1 MTKSR
6 PVSDEVVLHELMPLV
21 EKSLDRHVGAANEW
35 FPHDYVPYEEGRNF
49 VKEPWRPEDSRLPDI
64 AQTAL
69 EINLLTEDNLPYYHL
84 ALWRTFG
91 EEEAW
96 GEWVRRWTAEEGRHA
111 IVIRDYLTVTRGC
124 DPKALEQGRMDQ
136 ALRGWYPEF
145 AEQGPLDGVV
155 FTTLQE
161 LATRI
166 SHRNT
171 GAITDDET
179 AEKLC
184 SRVATDENLHYVF
197 YRDMA
202 VQAIQ
207 MNPSAMVEAMHRQ
220 ITNFAMPGAGIPGFR
235 EKAKAMARPASTTC
249 ASTSTRCCD
258 RCWTTTGGSPT
269 SKGSATRRSRSA
281 RTSTR
286 TSSGWIASPP
296 GSANRSGPSAATCP
310 TIPSDRPEPSGS
322 PQLVSM
328 S

>member
-179 AEKLC
+179 AEKPC

-235 EKAKAMARPASTTC
+235 EKAKAMAQAGIYNLRIHLDQVLRPVLDNHWRLADIEGLSDEAKQKREDIYTHLE
-249 ASTSTRCCD
+249 RLD
-258 RCWTTTGGSPT
+258 RV
-269 SKGSATRRSRSA
+269 AA
-281 RTSTR
+281 RL
-286 TSSGWIASPP
+286 GEPL
-296 GSANRSGPSAATCP
+296 GPVRGDL
-310 TIPSDRPEPSGS
+310 SDDPLG
-322 PQLVSM
+322 QA
-328 S
+328 

>member
-235 EKAKAMARPASTTC
+235 EKAKAMAQAGIYNLRIHLDQVLRPVLDNHWRLADIEGLSDEAKQKREDIYTHLE
-249 ASTSTRCCD
+249 RLD
-258 RCWTTTGGSPT
+258 RV
-269 SKGSATRRSRSA
+269 AA
-281 RTSTR
+281 RL
-286 TSSGWIASPP
+286 GEPL
-296 GSANRSGPSAATCP
+296 GPVRGDLSNDPLGQA
-310 TIPSDRPEPSGS
+310 
-322 PQLVSM
+322 
-328 S
+328 

>member
-6 PVSDEVVLHELMPLV
+6 PASDEVVLHELMPLV

-91 EEEAW
+91 QEEAW

-235 EKAKAMARPASTTC
+235 EKAKAMASAGIYNLRIHLDQVLRPVLDNHWRLADIDGLSDEAKQKREDIYTHLE
-249 ASTSTRCCD
+249 RLD
-258 RCWTTTGGSPT
+258 RVAVRLGEPL
-269 SKGSATRRSRSA
+269 
-281 RTSTR
+281 
-286 TSSGWIASPP
+286 
-296 GSANRSGPSAATCP
+296 GPVRGDLSNDPLGQA
-310 TIPSDRPEPSGS
+310 
-322 PQLVSM
+322 
-328 S
+328 

>member
-202 VQAIQ
+202 VQSIQ

-235 EKAKAMARPASTTC
+235 EKAKAMAQAGIYNLRIHLDQVLRPVLDNHWRLADIEGLSDEAKQKREDIYTHLE
-249 ASTSTRCCD
+249 RLD
-258 RCWTTTGGSPT
+258 RV
-269 SKGSATRRSRSA
+269 AA
-281 RTSTR
+281 RL
-286 TSSGWIASPP
+286 GEPL
-296 GSANRSGPSAATCP
+296 GPVRGDLSNDPLGQA
-310 TIPSDRPEPSGS
+310 
-322 PQLVSM
+322 
-328 S
+328 

>member
-1 MTKSR
+1 MTRSR

-91 EEEAW
+91 QEEAW

-235 EKAKAMARPASTTC
+235 EKAKAMASAGIYNLRIHLDQVLRPVLDNHWRLADIDGLSDEAKQKREDIYTHLE
-249 ASTSTRCCD
+249 RLD
-258 RCWTTTGGSPT
+258 RV
-269 SKGSATRRSRSA
+269 AA
-281 RTSTR
+281 RL
-286 TSSGWIASPP
+286 GEPL
-296 GSANRSGPSAATCP
+296 GPVRGDLSNDPLGQA
-310 TIPSDRPEPSGS
+310 
-322 PQLVSM
+322 
-328 S
+328 

>member
-6 PVSDEVVLHELMPLV
+6 PVADEVVLHELMPLV

-91 EEEAW
+91 EEDAW

-111 IVIRDYLTVTRGC
+111 IAIRDYLTVTRGC
-124 DPKALEQGRMDQ
+124 DPTALERGRMDQ

-202 VQAIQ
+202 VQAIE

-235 EKAKAMARPASTTC
+235 EKAKAMAQAGIYNLRIHLDQVLRPVLDNHWRLADIQGLSDE
-249 ASTSTRCCD
+249 AKAKREDIYAHLERLD
-258 RCWTTTGGSPT
+258 RV
-269 SKGSATRRSRSA
+269 AA
-281 RTSTR
+281 RL
-286 TSSGWIASPP
+286 GEPL
-296 GSANRSGPSAATCP
+296 GPVRGDLSNDPLGQA
-310 TIPSDRPEPSGS
+310 
-322 PQLVSM
+322 
-328 S
+328 

>member
-235 EKAKAMARPASTTC
+235 EKAKAMASAGIYNLRIHLDQVLRPVLDNHWRLADIEGLSDEAKQKREDIYTHLE
-249 ASTSTRCCD
+249 RLD
-258 RCWTTTGGSPT
+258 RVAGRLGEPL
-269 SKGSATRRSRSA
+269 
-281 RTSTR
+281 
-286 TSSGWIASPP
+286 
-296 GSANRSGPSAATCP
+296 GPVRGDL
-310 TIPSDRPEPSGS
+310 SDDPLG
-322 PQLVSM
+322 QA
-328 S
+328 

>member
-235 EKAKAMARPASTTC
+235 EKAKAMAQAGIYNLRIHLDQVLRPVLDNHWRLADIDGLSDE
-249 ASTSTRCCD
+249 AKQKREDIYAHLERLD
-258 RCWTTTGGSPT
+258 RV
-269 SKGSATRRSRSA
+269 AA
-281 RTSTR
+281 RL
-286 TSSGWIASPP
+286 GEPL
-296 GSANRSGPSAATCP
+296 GPVRGDLSNDPLGQA
-310 TIPSDRPEPSGS
+310 
-322 PQLVSM
+322 
-328 S
+328 

>member
-1 MTKSR
+1 MRKSR

-235 EKAKAMARPASTTC
+235 EKAKAMASAGIYNLRIHLDQVLRPVLDNHWRLADIEGLSDEAKQKREDIYTHLE
-249 ASTSTRCCD
+249 RLD
-258 RCWTTTGGSPT
+258 RV
-269 SKGSATRRSRSA
+269 AA
-281 RTSTR
+281 RL
-286 TSSGWIASPP
+286 GEPL
-296 GSANRSGPSAATCP
+296 GPVRGDLSNDPLGQA
-310 TIPSDRPEPSGS
+310 
-322 PQLVSM
+322 
-328 S
+328 

>member
-1 MTKSR
+1 MTRSR

-91 EEEAW
+91 QEEAW

-235 EKAKAMARPASTTC
+235 EKAKAMASAGIYNLRIHLDQVLRPVLDNHWRLADIDGLSDEAKQKREDIYTHLE
-249 ASTSTRCCD
+249 RLD
-258 RCWTTTGGSPT
+258 RVAVRLGEPL
-269 SKGSATRRSRSA
+269 
-281 RTSTR
+281 
-286 TSSGWIASPP
+286 
-296 GSANRSGPSAATCP
+296 GPVRGDLSNDPLGQA
-310 TIPSDRPEPSGS
+310 
-322 PQLVSM
+322 
-328 S
+328 

>member
-202 VQAIQ
+202 VQAIE

-235 EKAKAMARPASTTC
+235 EKAKAMASAGIYNLRIHLDQVLRPVLDNHWRLADIEGLSDEAKQKREDIYTHLE
-249 ASTSTRCCD
+249 RLD
-258 RCWTTTGGSPT
+258 RV
-269 SKGSATRRSRSA
+269 AA
-281 RTSTR
+281 RL
-286 TSSGWIASPP
+286 GEPL
-296 GSANRSGPSAATCP
+296 GPVRGDLSNDPLGQA
-310 TIPSDRPEPSGS
+310 
-322 PQLVSM
+322 
-328 S
+328 

>member
-91 EEEAW
+91 QEEAW

-207 MNPSAMVEAMHRQ
+207 MNPTAMVEAMHRQ

-235 EKAKAMARPASTTC
+235 EKAKAMASAGIYNLRIHLDQVLRPVLDNHWRLADIDGLSDEAKQKREDIYTHLE
-249 ASTSTRCCD
+249 RLD
-258 RCWTTTGGSPT
+258 RV
-269 SKGSATRRSRSA
+269 AA
-281 RTSTR
+281 RL
-286 TSSGWIASPP
+286 GEPL
-296 GSANRSGPSAATCP
+296 GPVRGDLSNDPLGQA
-310 TIPSDRPEPSGS
+310 
-322 PQLVSM
+322 
-328 S
+328 

>member
-235 EKAKAMARPASTTC
+235 EKAKAMAQAGIYNLRIHLDQVLRPVLDNHWRLADIEGLSDEAKQKRADIYTHLE
-249 ASTSTRCCD
+249 RLD
-258 RCWTTTGGSPT
+258 RV
-269 SKGSATRRSRSA
+269 AA
-281 RTSTR
+281 RL
-286 TSSGWIASPP
+286 GEPL
-296 GSANRSGPSAATCP
+296 GPVRGDLSNDPLGQA
-310 TIPSDRPEPSGS
+310 
-322 PQLVSM
+322 
-328 S
+328 

>member
-35 FPHDYVPYEEGRNF
+35 FPHDYVPYEQGRNF

-124 DPKALEQGRMDQ
+124 DPTALERGRMDQ

-235 EKAKAMARPASTTC
+235 EKAKAMAQAGIYNLRIHLDQVLRPVLDNHWRLAEIDGLSDE
-249 ASTSTRCCD
+249 AKQKREDIYAHLERLD
-258 RCWTTTGGSPT
+258 RV
-269 SKGSATRRSRSA
+269 AA
-281 RTSTR
+281 RL
-286 TSSGWIASPP
+286 GEPL
-296 GSANRSGPSAATCP
+296 GPVRGDLSNDPLGQA
-310 TIPSDRPEPSGS
+310 
-322 PQLVSM
+322 
-328 S
+328 

>member
-1 MTKSR
+1 M
-6 PVSDEVVLHELMPLV
+6 
-21 EKSLDRHVGAANEW
+21 
-35 FPHDYVPYEEGRNF
+35 
-49 VKEPWRPEDSRLPDI
+49 
-64 AQTAL
+64 

-124 DPKALEQGRMDQ
+124 DPKVLEQGRMDQ

-171 GAITDDET
+171 GAITEDET
-179 AEKLC
+179 AIKLC

-202 VQAIQ
+202 VQAIE

-235 EKAKAMARPASTTC
+235 EKAKAMAQAGIYNLRIHLDQVLRPVLEKHWRLGDIEGLTDEAKQKREDIY
-249 ASTSTRCCD
+249 AHLARLD
-258 RCWTTTGGSPT
+258 RV
-269 SKGSATRRSRSA
+269 AAQARRAARPGARRHVRRSA
-281 RTSTR
+281 RPGLSRADRVSWSRCRRWSWSPTTVMPTSCFTFEMTAE
-286 TSSGWIASPP
+286 TSSHPDPSKSVSLKDRIG
-296 GSANRSGPSAATCP
+296 RRGPTDAVTVTALPVRQAMLT
-310 TIPSDRPEPSGS
+310 
-322 PQLVSM
+322 
-328 S
+328 

>member
-1 MTKSR
+1 MTKSS
-6 PVSDEVVLHELMPLV
+6 PDSNESVLHELMPLV
-21 EKSLDRHVGAANEW
+21 ATSLDRHVNATNEW
-35 FPHDYVPYEEGRNF
+35 FPHDYVPYEEGRNY
-49 VKEPWRPEDSRLPDI
+49 VEEPWQPSDSRLPDV

-84 ALWRTFG
+84 SLWRTFG
-91 EEEAW
+91 DEEAW

-171 GAITDDET
+171 GAITDDPS
-179 AEKLC
+179 AERLC

-202 VQAIQ
+202 AQAIEL
-207 MNPSAMVEAMHRQ
+207 NPSEMVEAMHRQ
-220 ITNFAMPGAGIPGFR
+220 ITDFAMPGAGIPGFR
-235 EKAKAMARPASTTC
+235 EKAKAMAQAGIYNLRIHLDQVLRPVLEKHWRLAEIEGLTEEAKQKREDIYTHL
-249 ASTSTRCCD
+249 D
-258 RCWTTTGGSPT
+258 RLD
-269 SKGSATRRSRSA
+269 RVA
-281 RTSTR
+281 RKL
-286 TSSGWIASPP
+286 GEPL
-296 GSANRSGPSAATCP
+296 GPVRGDL
-310 TIPSDRPEPSGS
+310 SDDPLG
-322 PQLVSM
+322 QA
-328 S
+328 

>member
-1 MTKSR
+1 MTRSR

-145 AEQGPLDGVV
+145 VEQGPLDGVV

-235 EKAKAMARPASTTC
+235 EKAKAMASAGIYNLRIHLDQVLRPVLDNHWRLADIEGLSDEAKQKREDIYTHLE
-249 ASTSTRCCD
+249 RLD
-258 RCWTTTGGSPT
+258 RV
-269 SKGSATRRSRSA
+269 AA
-281 RTSTR
+281 RL
-286 TSSGWIASPP
+286 GEPL
-296 GSANRSGPSAATCP
+296 GPVRGDLSNDPLGQA
-310 TIPSDRPEPSGS
+310 
-322 PQLVSM
+322 
-328 S
+328 

>member
-235 EKAKAMARPASTTC
+235 EKAKAMAQAGIYNLRIHLDQVLRPVLDNHWRLADIEGLSDEAKQKREDIYTHLE
-249 ASTSTRCCD
+249 RLD
-258 RCWTTTGGSPT
+258 RV
-269 SKGSATRRSRSA
+269 AA
-281 RTSTR
+281 RL
-286 TSSGWIASPP
+286 GEPL
-296 GSANRSGPSAATCP
+296 GPVRGDL
-310 TIPSDRPEPSGS
+310 SDDPLG
-322 PQLVSM
+322 QA
-328 S
+328 